1 VKRALAAA
9 AGTAAAVCLV
19 VCEVRRRARQAR
31 ADQNI
36 ESLLRGALKA
46 DEWTLQAVSL
56 ICARL
61 APDER
66 PLSVKVTARAADG
79 ALRTY
84 TARPGDSGPAL
95 SVRRGT

>member
-1 VKRALAAA
+1 MKRALAAA
-9 AGTAAAVCLV
+9 AGTAAAGYLI

-31 ADQNI
+31 ANQNI

-46 DEWTLQAVSL
+46 DEWALQAVSL

-66 PLSVKVTARAADG
+66 PQSVTVTVRAADG
-79 ALRTY
+79 TLRTY
-84 TARPGDSGPAL
+84 TAKPGDAGPVVT
-95 SVRRGT
+95 VRRGT